1 MALNTRNPRYDWEFY
16 TEPQVHVQNRKIQS
30 SRGKGLGGSSMQ
42 NFLAFGENLCPINL
56 SADVA
61 KDFAVVPDPSSHGMN
76 GPIVVSFPPYVSPIH
91 KDTLDSL
98 DGLGLLRNSESICIY
113 FFGYILYY
121 FLTFLQPFL
130 VQQSAGRNVG
140 SLLVPTAVDPKTAT
154 RSYSASA
161 YLAPNVE
168 RNNLLVLTEAF
179 VLKVRFEK
187 QENNLHRAEAV
198 DLVVD
203 DEQLSVEANKEIILC
218 AGTFQAPQLLEVSG
232 IGNRDLLS
240 NLSIECLI
248 DLPGVGENLQDHML
262 SPIVVQIDQN
272 MLTVESLRDPEQ
284 LKLQQELYDTA
295 NVKRWA
301 ASATIEASSPE
312 AFVKTPPSALNGIKK
327 QYEIMRTWIDSIHPL
342 GQLLNL
348 NGLFPVLGF
357 IPDPSKRYMTMLAA
371 YIHPLSRGTVHITSK
386 DAQVPPAIQPNYLA
400 NPADLDILCK
410 TVKFAYKVTRYVQET
425 MLTVHHPVGAASMM
439 PREDGGV
446 IDPSLLVYGTSN
458 LRVVD
463 CSIIP
468 LEISCNI
475 QTLAYAI
482 GEKAADIIK
491 QTA

>member
-1 MALNTRNPRYDWEFY
+1 MPIVSKATFLAAKFDYVIIGGGTAASVKLSEDPKVTVGVIEAGVDYAGDPAVTIPGMMALNTRNPRYDWEFY

-76 GPIVVSFPPYVSPIH
+76 
-91 KDTLDSL
+91 
-98 DGLGLLRNSESICIY
+98 
-113 FFGYILYY
+113 
-121 FLTFLQPFL
+121 
-130 VQQSAGRNVG
+130 
-140 SLLVPTAVDPKTAT
+140 VDPKTAT

-410 TVKFAYKVTRYVQET
+410 TVKFAYKRSDCEQVTRYVQET